1 MTGQWWSSDDEL
13 MTALGDALRAA
24 RKVPPDF
31 IETAKASYAWHNVD
45 VELAALTYDS
55 SADQLAGVRTRAEPA
70 ALRSLTF
77 AGRRLTIELE
87 VIDNALHGQIVP
99 PESGEIEL
107 QLADHDHT
115 VSTAVIDDVGYFTVG
130 PVPAVS
136 FRLRCRTSAGYTAVT
151 NWVTL

>member
-1 MTGQWWSSDDEL
+1 MTSQWWSSDDDL

-55 SADQLAGVRTRAEPA
+55 SADHLAGVMTRAEPA

-87 VIDNALHGQIVP
+87 VIDAALHGQIVP
-99 PESGEIEL
+99 PESGEVEL
-107 QLADHDHT
+107 QHADHT
-115 VSTAVIDDVGYFTVG
+115 VSTAVIDEVGYFTVG
-130 PVPAVS
+130 PVPAGS